1 MLTMIEKSV
10 GVKMYELAEELF
22 PICRSITGEGIR
34 YTLNRLK
41 KEVPQ
46 IVLHEIPTGTK
57 VFDWVVPKEW
67 EISEAYIEDMKGNRI
82 VDFQKNNLHV
92 VGYSIPIDAIVSGDE
107 LQAHL
112 YSLPEHPDWIPYV
125 TSYYKERWGFCVTEN
140 SRKKLTDNQY
150 HVVIKSKLFD
160 GSLTYAELLIPGQVS
175 DEIFFSTYACHPSM
189 ANNELSGPVVQIE
202 LAKWLLAQK
211 ERKYSYRLIW
221 IPETI
226 GSITYLSRHLEEMK
240 KKVIAGYVLTC
251 VGDERAVSYVG
262 SRKENTLADV
272 AAKNILH
279 FMAPDYKYYNFL
291 HRGSDERQYNAPGV
305 DLPVCSICCSK
316 YHEYPEYHTSADDM
330 TLITPKGLERAY
342 DIYKAVIE
350 AIEHNA
356 KYKINCYC
364 EPQLGSRGLYP
375 TESFNRSSVSVQDM
389 MNFIAYADGTMD
401 LFEISELIDVP
412 VSRLH
417 EIAVKLI
424 DAELLL
430 EVEE

>member
-1 MLTMIEKSV
+1 MIEKSV
-10 GVKMYELAEELF
+10 GVKMYQLAEELF

-140 SRKKLTDNQY
+140 SRKKLADNQY

-202 LAKWLLAQK
+202 LAKLLMSRK
-211 ERKYSYRLIW
+211 NKYSYRLIW

-226 GSITYLSRHLEEMK
+226 GSITYLSKNLDYMK
-240 KKVIAGYVLTC
+240 EHIIAGYNITC
-251 VGDERAVSYVG
+251 VGDDRAVSYIQ
-262 SRKENTLADV
+262 SRKGNTIADR
-272 AAKNILH
+272 AAKNVLKYI
-279 FMAPDYKYYNFL
+279 APDYMEYSYLN
-291 HRGSDERQYNAPGV
+291 RGSDERQYNAPGI
-305 DLPVCSICCSK
+305 DLPVCSICRTK
-316 YHEYPEYHTSADDM
+316 FHEYPEYHTSADDLK
-330 TLITPKGLERAY
+330 LISPKGLEKSY
-342 DIYKAVIE
+342 YIYKEIIQALEVNEI
-350 AIEHNA
+350 
-356 KYKINCYC
+356 YRINCLC
-364 EPQLGSRGLYP
+364 EPQLGPRGLYP
-375 TESFNRSSVSVQDM
+375 TECFNRSSIAVKDM
-389 MNFIAYADGTMD
+389 MDFIAYADGTMD
-401 LFEISELIDVP
+401 LIEISDKINVP
-412 VSRLH
+412 VKKLD
-417 EIAVKLI
+417 EIAQV
-424 DAELLL
+424 LLKANL
-430 EVEE
+430 FTKK

>member
-10 GVKMYELAEELF
+10 GVKMYQLAEELF

-202 LAKWLLAQK
+202 LAKLLMSRK
-211 ERKYSYRLIW
+211 NKYSYRLIW

-226 GSITYLSRHLEEMK
+226 GSITYLSKNLDYMK
-240 KKVIAGYVLTC
+240 EHIIAGYNITC
-251 VGDERAVSYVG
+251 VGDDRAVSYIQ
-262 SRKENTLADV
+262 SRKGNTIADR
-272 AAKNILH
+272 AAKNVLKYI
-279 FMAPDYKYYNFL
+279 APDYMEYSYLN
-291 HRGSDERQYNAPGV
+291 RGSDERQYNAPGI
-305 DLPVCSICCSK
+305 DLPVCSICRTK
-316 YHEYPEYHTSADDM
+316 FHEYPEYHTSADDLK
-330 TLITPKGLERAY
+330 LISPKGLEKSY
-342 DIYKAVIE
+342 YIYKEIIQALEVNEI
-350 AIEHNA
+350 
-356 KYKINCYC
+356 YRINCLC
-364 EPQLGSRGLYP
+364 EPQLGPRGLYP
-375 TESFNRSSVSVQDM
+375 TECFNRSSIAVKDM
-389 MNFIAYADGTMD
+389 MDFIAYADGTMD
-401 LFEISELIDVP
+401 LIEISDKINVP
-412 VSRLH
+412 VKKLD
-417 EIAVKLI
+417 EIAQV
-424 DAELLL
+424 LLKANL
-430 EVEE
+430 FTKK

>member
-10 GVKMYELAEELF
+10 GVRMYELAEELF

-202 LAKWLLAQK
+202 LAKLLMSRK
-211 ERKYSYRLIW
+211 NKYSYRLIW

-226 GSITYLSRHLEEMK
+226 GSITYLSKNLDYMK
-240 KKVIAGYVLTC
+240 EHIIAGYNITC
-251 VGDERAVSYVG
+251 VGDDRAVSYIQ
-262 SRKENTLADV
+262 SRKGNTIADR
-272 AAKNILH
+272 AAKNVLKYI
-279 FMAPDYKYYNFL
+279 APDYMEYSYLN
-291 HRGSDERQYNAPGV
+291 RGSDECQYNAPGI
-305 DLPVCSICCSK
+305 DLPVCSICRTK
-316 YHEYPEYHTSADDM
+316 FHEYPEYHTSADDLK
-330 TLITPKGLERAY
+330 LISPKGLEKSY
-342 DIYKAVIE
+342 YIYKEIIE
-350 AIEHNA
+350 ALEVNEI
-356 KYKINCYC
+356 YRINCLC
-364 EPQLGSRGLYP
+364 EPQLGPRGLYP
-375 TESFNRSSVSVQDM
+375 TECFNRSSIAVKDM
-389 MNFIAYADGTMD
+389 MDFIAYADGTMD
-401 LFEISELIDVP
+401 LIEISDKINVP
-412 VSRLH
+412 VKKLD
-417 EIAVKLI
+417 EIAQV
-424 DAELLL
+424 LLKANL
-430 EVEE
+430 FTKK

>member
-10 GVKMYELAEELF
+10 GLKMYQLAEELF

-202 LAKWLLAQK
+202 LAKLLMSRK
-211 ERKYSYRLIW
+211 NKYSYRLIW

-226 GSITYLSRHLEEMK
+226 GSITYLSKNLDYMK
-240 KKVIAGYVLTC
+240 EHIIAGYNITC
-251 VGDERAVSYVG
+251 VGDDRAVSYIQ
-262 SRKENTLADV
+262 SRKGNTIADR
-272 AAKNILH
+272 AAKNVLKYI
-279 FMAPDYKYYNFL
+279 APDYMEYSYLN
-291 HRGSDERQYNAPGV
+291 RGSDERQYNAPGI
-305 DLPVCSICCSK
+305 DLPVCSICRTK
-316 YHEYPEYHTSADDM
+316 FHEYPEYHTSADDLK
-330 TLITPKGLERAY
+330 LISPKGLEKSY
-342 DIYKAVIE
+342 YIYKEIIE
-350 AIEHNA
+350 ALEVNEI
-356 KYKINCYC
+356 YRINCLC
-364 EPQLGSRGLYP
+364 EPQLGPRGLYP
-375 TESFNRSSVSVQDM
+375 TECFNRSSIAVKDM
-389 MNFIAYADGTMD
+389 MDFIAYADGTMD
-401 LFEISELIDVP
+401 LIEISDKINVP
-412 VSRLH
+412 VKKLD
-417 EIAVKLI
+417 EIAQV
-424 DAELLL
+424 LLKANL
-430 EVEE
+430 FTKK

>member
-10 GVKMYELAEELF
+10 GVKMYQLAEELF

-202 LAKWLLAQK
+202 LAKLLMSRK
-211 ERKYSYRLIW
+211 NKYSYRLIW

-226 GSITYLSRHLEEMK
+226 GSITYLSKNLDYMK
-240 KKVIAGYVLTC
+240 EHIIAGYNITC
-251 VGDERAVSYVG
+251 VGDDRAVSYIQ
-262 SRKENTLADV
+262 SRKGNTIADR
-272 AAKNILH
+272 AAKNVLKYI
-279 FMAPDYKYYNFL
+279 APDYMEYSYLN
-291 HRGSDERQYNAPGV
+291 RGSDERQYNAPGI
-305 DLPVCSICCSK
+305 DLPVCSICRTK
-316 YHEYPEYHTSADDM
+316 FHEYPEYHTSADDLK
-330 TLITPKGLERAY
+330 LISPKGLEKSY
-342 DIYKAVIE
+342 YIYKEIIQALEVNEI
-350 AIEHNA
+350 
-356 KYKINCYC
+356 YRINCLC
-364 EPQLGSRGLYP
+364 EPQLGPGGLYP
-375 TESFNRSSVSVQDM
+375 TECFNRSSIAVKDM
-389 MNFIAYADGTMD
+389 MDFIAYADGTMD
-401 LFEISELIDVP
+401 LIEISDKINVP
-412 VSRLH
+412 VKKLD
-417 EIAVKLI
+417 EIAQV
-424 DAELLL
+424 LLKANL
-430 EVEE
+430 FTKK

>member
-1 MLTMIEKSV
+1 MIEKSV
-10 GVKMYELAEELF
+10 GVKMYQLAEELF

-202 LAKWLLAQK
+202 LAKLLMSRK
-211 ERKYSYRLIW
+211 NKYSYRLIW

-226 GSITYLSRHLEEMK
+226 GSITYLSKNLDYMK
-240 KKVIAGYVLTC
+240 EHIIAGYNITC
-251 VGDERAVSYVG
+251 VGDDRAVSYIQ
-262 SRKENTLADV
+262 SRKGNTIADR
-272 AAKNILH
+272 AAKNVLKYI
-279 FMAPDYKYYNFL
+279 APDYMEYSYLN
-291 HRGSDERQYNAPGV
+291 RGSDERQYNAPGI
-305 DLPVCSICCSK
+305 DLPVCSICRTK
-316 YHEYPEYHTSADDM
+316 FHEYPEYHTSADDLK
-330 TLITPKGLERAY
+330 LISPKGLEKSY
-342 DIYKAVIE
+342 YIYKEIIE
-350 AIEHNA
+350 ALEVNEI
-356 KYKINCYC
+356 YRINCLC
-364 EPQLGSRGLYP
+364 EPQLGPRGLYP
-375 TESFNRSSVSVQDM
+375 TECFNRSSIAVKDM
-389 MNFIAYADGTMD
+389 MDFIAYADSTMD
-401 LFEISELIDVP
+401 LIEISDKINVP
-412 VSRLH
+412 VKKLD
-417 EIAVKLI
+417 EIAQV
-424 DAELLL
+424 LLKANL
-430 EVEE
+430 FTKK

>member
-10 GVKMYELAEELF
+10 GLKMYQLAEELF

-140 SRKKLTDNQY
+140 SRKKLADNQY

-202 LAKWLLAQK
+202 LAKLLMSRK
-211 ERKYSYRLIW
+211 NKYSYRLIW

-226 GSITYLSRHLEEMK
+226 GSITYLSKNLDYMK
-240 KKVIAGYVLTC
+240 EHIIAGYNITC
-251 VGDERAVSYVG
+251 VGDDRAVSYIQ
-262 SRKENTLADV
+262 SRKGNTIADR
-272 AAKNILH
+272 AAKNVLKYI
-279 FMAPDYKYYNFL
+279 APDYMEYSYLN
-291 HRGSDERQYNAPGV
+291 RGSDERQYNAPGI
-305 DLPVCSICCSK
+305 DLPVCSICRTK
-316 YHEYPEYHTSADDM
+316 FHEYPEYHTSADDLK
-330 TLITPKGLERAY
+330 LISPKGLEKSY
-342 DIYKAVIE
+342 YIYKEIIE
-350 AIEHNA
+350 ALEVNEI
-356 KYKINCYC
+356 YRINCLC
-364 EPQLGSRGLYP
+364 EPQLGPRGLYP
-375 TESFNRSSVSVQDM
+375 TECFNRSSIAVKDM
-389 MNFIAYADGTMD
+389 MDFIAYADGTMD
-401 LFEISELIDVP
+401 LIEISDKINVP
-412 VSRLH
+412 VKKLD
-417 EIAVKLI
+417 EIAQV
-424 DAELLL
+424 LLKANL
-430 EVEE
+430 FTKK

>member
-10 GVKMYELAEELF
+10 GVKMYQLAEELF

-160 GSLTYAELLIPGQVS
+160 GSLTYAELLILGQVS

-202 LAKWLLAQK
+202 LAKLLMSRK
-211 ERKYSYRLIW
+211 NKYSYRLIW

-226 GSITYLSRHLEEMK
+226 GSITYLSKNLDYMK
-240 KKVIAGYVLTC
+240 EHIIAGYNITC
-251 VGDERAVSYVG
+251 VGDDRAVSYIQ
-262 SRKENTLADV
+262 SRKGNTIADR
-272 AAKNILH
+272 AAKNVLKYI
-279 FMAPDYKYYNFL
+279 APDYMEYSYLN
-291 HRGSDERQYNAPGV
+291 RGSDERQYNAPGI
-305 DLPVCSICCSK
+305 DLPVCSICRTK
-316 YHEYPEYHTSADDM
+316 FHEYPEYHTSADDLK
-330 TLITPKGLERAY
+330 LISPKGLEKSY
-342 DIYKAVIE
+342 YIYKEIIQALEVNEI
-350 AIEHNA
+350 
-356 KYKINCYC
+356 YRINCLC
-364 EPQLGSRGLYP
+364 EPQLGPRGLYP
-375 TESFNRSSVSVQDM
+375 TECFNRSSIAVKDM
-389 MNFIAYADGTMD
+389 MDFIAYADGTMD
-401 LFEISELIDVP
+401 LIEISDKINVP
-412 VSRLH
+412 VKKLD
-417 EIAVKLI
+417 EIAQV
-424 DAELLL
+424 LLKANL
-430 EVEE
+430 FTKK

>member
-1 MLTMIEKSV
+1 MIEKSV
-10 GVKMYELAEELF
+10 GVRMYELAEELF

-92 VGYSIPIDAIVSGDE
+92 VGYSIPIDSIVSGDE

-202 LAKWLLAQK
+202 LAKLLMSR
-211 ERKYSYRLIW
+211 ENKYSYRLIW

-226 GSITYLSRHLEEMK
+226 GSITYLSKNLDYMK
-240 KKVIAGYVLTC
+240 EHIIAGYNITC
-251 VGDERAVSYVG
+251 VGDDRAVSYIQ
-262 SRKENTLADV
+262 SRKGNTIADR
-272 AAKNILH
+272 AAKNVLKYI
-279 FMAPDYKYYNFL
+279 APDYMEYSYLN
-291 HRGSDERQYNAPGV
+291 RGSDERQYNAPGI
-305 DLPVCSICCSK
+305 DLPVCSICRTK
-316 YHEYPEYHTSADDM
+316 FHEYPEYHTSADDLK
-330 TLITPKGLERAY
+330 LISPKGLEKSY
-342 DIYKAVIE
+342 YIYKEIIQALEVNEI
-350 AIEHNA
+350 
-356 KYKINCYC
+356 YRINCLC
-364 EPQLGSRGLYP
+364 EPQLGPRGLYP
-375 TESFNRSSVSVQDM
+375 TECFNRSSIAVKDM
-389 MNFIAYADGTMD
+389 MDFIAYADGTMD
-401 LFEISELIDVP
+401 LIEISDKINVP
-412 VSRLH
+412 VKKLD
-417 EIAVKLI
+417 EIAQV
-424 DAELLL
+424 LLKANL
-430 EVEE
+430 FTKK

>member
-10 GVKMYELAEELF
+10 GVRMYELAEELF

-57 VFDWVVPKEW
+57 VFDWVVPREW

-202 LAKWLLAQK
+202 LAKLLMSRK
-211 ERKYSYRLIW
+211 NKYSYRLIW

-226 GSITYLSRHLEEMK
+226 GSITYLSKNLDYMK
-240 KKVIAGYVLTC
+240 EHIIAGYNITC
-251 VGDERAVSYVG
+251 VGDDRAVSYIQ
-262 SRKENTLADV
+262 SRKGNTIADR
-272 AAKNILH
+272 AAKNVLKYI
-279 FMAPDYKYYNFL
+279 APDYMEYSYLN
-291 HRGSDERQYNAPGV
+291 RGSDERQYNAPGI
-305 DLPVCSICCSK
+305 DLPVCSICRTK
-316 YHEYPEYHTSADDM
+316 FHEYPEYHTSADDLK
-330 TLITPKGLERAY
+330 LISPKGLEKSY
-342 DIYKAVIE
+342 YIYKEIIQALEVNEI
-350 AIEHNA
+350 
-356 KYKINCYC
+356 YRINCLC
-364 EPQLGSRGLYP
+364 EPQLGPRGLYP
-375 TESFNRSSVSVQDM
+375 TECFNRSSIAVKDM
-389 MNFIAYADGTMD
+389 MDFIAYADGTMD
-401 LFEISELIDVP
+401 LIEISDKINVP
-412 VSRLH
+412 VKKLD
-417 EIAVKLI
+417 EIAQV
-424 DAELLL
+424 LLKANL
-430 EVEE
+430 FTKK

>member
-1 MLTMIEKSV
+1 MIEKSV
-10 GVKMYELAEELF
+10 GVKMYQLAEELF

-125 TSYYKERWGFCVTEN
+125 TSYYKERWGFCVTQN

-342 DIYKAVIE
+342 GIYKAVIE

>member
-10 GVKMYELAEELF
+10 GVKMYQLAEELF

-202 LAKWLLAQK
+202 LAKLLMSRK
-211 ERKYSYRLIW
+211 NKYSYRLIW

-226 GSITYLSRHLEEMK
+226 GSITYLSKNLDYMK
-240 KKVIAGYVLTC
+240 EHIIAGYNITC
-251 VGDERAVSYVG
+251 VGDDRAVSYIQ
-262 SRKENTLADV
+262 SRKGNTIADR
-272 AAKNILH
+272 AAKNVLKYI
-279 FMAPDYKYYNFL
+279 APDYMEYSYLN
-291 HRGSDERQYNAPGV
+291 RGSDERQYNAPGI
-305 DLPVCSICCSK
+305 DLPVCSICRTK
-316 YHEYPEYHTSADDM
+316 FHEYPEYHTSADDLK
-330 TLITPKGLERAY
+330 LISPKGLEKSY
-342 DIYKAVIE
+342 YIYKEIIQALEVNEI
-350 AIEHNA
+350 
-356 KYKINCYC
+356 YRINCLC
-364 EPQLGSRGLYP
+364 EPQLGPRGLYH
-375 TESFNRSSVSVQDM
+375 TECFNRSSIAVKDM
-389 MNFIAYADGTMD
+389 MDFIAYADGTMD
-401 LFEISELIDVP
+401 LIEISDKINVP
-412 VSRLH
+412 VKKLD
-417 EIAVKLI
+417 EIAQV
-424 DAELLL
+424 LLKANL
-430 EVEE
+430 FTKK

>member
-202 LAKWLLAQK
+202 LAKLLMSRK
-211 ERKYSYRLIW
+211 NKYSYRLIW

-226 GSITYLSRHLEEMK
+226 GSITYLSKNLDYMK
-240 KKVIAGYVLTC
+240 EHIIAGYNITC
-251 VGDERAVSYVG
+251 VGDDRAVSYIQ
-262 SRKENTLADV
+262 SRKGNTIADR
-272 AAKNILH
+272 AAKNVLKYI
-279 FMAPDYKYYNFL
+279 APDYMEYSYLN
-291 HRGSDERQYNAPGV
+291 RGSDERQYNAPGI
-305 DLPVCSICCSK
+305 DLPVCSICRTK
-316 YHEYPEYHTSADDM
+316 FHEYPEYHTSADDLK
-330 TLITPKGLERAY
+330 LISPKGLEKSY
-342 DIYKAVIE
+342 YIYKEIIQALEVNEI
-350 AIEHNA
+350 
-356 KYKINCYC
+356 YRINCLC
-364 EPQLGSRGLYP
+364 EPQLGPRGLYP
-375 TESFNRSSVSVQDM
+375 TECFNRSSIAVKDM
-389 MNFIAYADGTMD
+389 MDFIAYADGTMD
-401 LFEISELIDVP
+401 LIEISDKINVP
-412 VSRLH
+412 VKKLD
-417 EIAVKLI
+417 EIAQV
-424 DAELLL
+424 LLKANL
-430 EVEE
+430 FTKK

>member
-10 GVKMYELAEELF
+10 GVKMYQLAEELF

-175 DEIFFSTYACHPSM
+175 DEIFFSTYACHPSL

-202 LAKWLLAQK
+202 LAKLLMSRK
-211 ERKYSYRLIW
+211 NKYSYRLIW

-226 GSITYLSRHLEEMK
+226 GSITYLSKNLDYMK
-240 KKVIAGYVLTC
+240 EHIIAGYNITC
-251 VGDERAVSYVG
+251 VGDDRAVSYIQ
-262 SRKENTLADV
+262 SRKGNTIADR
-272 AAKNILH
+272 AAKNVLKYI
-279 FMAPDYKYYNFL
+279 APDYMEYSYLN
-291 HRGSDERQYNAPGV
+291 RGSDERQYNAPGI
-305 DLPVCSICCSK
+305 DLPVCSICRTK
-316 YHEYPEYHTSADDM
+316 FHEYPEYHTSADDLK
-330 TLITPKGLERAY
+330 LISPKGLEKSY
-342 DIYKAVIE
+342 YIYKEIIQALEVNEI
-350 AIEHNA
+350 
-356 KYKINCYC
+356 YRINCLC
-364 EPQLGSRGLYP
+364 EPQLGPRGLYP
-375 TESFNRSSVSVQDM
+375 TECFNRSSIAVKDM
-389 MNFIAYADGTMD
+389 MDFIAYADGTMD
-401 LFEISELIDVP
+401 LIEISDKINVP
-412 VSRLH
+412 VKKLD
-417 EIAVKLI
+417 EIAQV
-424 DAELLL
+424 LLKANL
-430 EVEE
+430 FTKK

>member
-10 GVKMYELAEELF
+10 GVRMYELAEELF

-202 LAKWLLAQK
+202 LAKLLMSRK
-211 ERKYSYRLIW
+211 NKYSYRLIW

-226 GSITYLSRHLEEMK
+226 GSITYLSKNLDYMK
-240 KKVIAGYVLTC
+240 EHIIAGYNITC
-251 VGDERAVSYVG
+251 VGDDRAVSYIQ
-262 SRKENTLADV
+262 SRKGNTIADR
-272 AAKNILH
+272 AAKNVLKYI
-279 FMAPDYKYYNFL
+279 APDYMEYSYLN
-291 HRGSDERQYNAPGV
+291 RGSDERQYNAPGI
-305 DLPVCSICCSK
+305 DLPVCSICRTK
-316 YHEYPEYHTSADDM
+316 FHEYPEYHTSADDLK
-330 TLITPKGLERAY
+330 LISPKGLEKSY
-342 DIYKAVIE
+342 YIYKEIIE
-350 AIEHNA
+350 ALEVNEI
-356 KYKINCYC
+356 YRINCLC
-364 EPQLGSRGLYP
+364 EPQLGPRGLYP
-375 TESFNRSSVSVQDM
+375 TECFNRSSIAVKDM
-389 MNFIAYADGTMD
+389 MDFIAYADGTMD
-401 LFEISELIDVP
+401 LIEISDKINVP
-412 VSRLH
+412 VKKLD
-417 EIAVKLI
+417 EIAQV
-424 DAELLL
+424 LLKANL
-430 EVEE
+430 FTKK

>member
-10 GVKMYELAEELF
+10 GVKMYQLAEELF

-202 LAKWLLAQK
+202 LAKLLMSRK
-211 ERKYSYRLIW
+211 NKYSYRLIW

-226 GSITYLSRHLEEMK
+226 GSITYLSKNLDYMK
-240 KKVIAGYVLTC
+240 EHIIAGYNITC
-251 VGDERAVSYVG
+251 VGDDRAVSYIQ
-262 SRKENTLADV
+262 SRKGNTIADR
-272 AAKNILH
+272 AAKNVLKYI
-279 FMAPDYKYYNFL
+279 APDYMEYSYLN
-291 HRGSDERQYNAPGV
+291 RGSDERQYNAPGI
-305 DLPVCSICCSK
+305 DLPVCSICRTK
-316 YHEYPEYHTSADDM
+316 FHEYPEYHTSADDLK
-330 TLITPKGLERAY
+330 LISPKGLEKSY
-342 DIYKAVIE
+342 YIYKEIIQALEVNEIYR
-350 AIEHNA
+350 I
-356 KYKINCYC
+356 ICLC
-364 EPQLGSRGLYP
+364 EPQLGPRGLYP
-375 TESFNRSSVSVQDM
+375 TECFNRSSIAVKDM
-389 MNFIAYADGTMD
+389 MDFIAYADGTMD
-401 LFEISELIDVP
+401 LIEISDKINVP
-412 VSRLH
+412 VKKLD
-417 EIAVKLI
+417 EIAQV
-424 DAELLL
+424 LLKANL
-430 EVEE
+430 FTKK

>member
-1 MLTMIEKSV
+1 MIEKSV
-10 GVKMYELAEELF
+10 GVKMYQLAEELF

-342 DIYKAVIE
+342 GIYKAVIE

>member
-10 GVKMYELAEELF
+10 GVKMYQLAEELF

-92 VGYSIPIDAIVSGDE
+92 VGYSIPIDSIVSGDE

-202 LAKWLLAQK
+202 LAKLLMSRK
-211 ERKYSYRLIW
+211 NKYSYRLIW

-226 GSITYLSRHLEEMK
+226 GSITYLSKNLDYMK
-240 KKVIAGYVLTC
+240 EHIIAGYNITC
-251 VGDERAVSYVG
+251 VGDDRAVSYIQ
-262 SRKENTLADV
+262 SRKGNTIADR
-272 AAKNILH
+272 AAKNVLKYI
-279 FMAPDYKYYNFL
+279 APDYMEYSYLN
-291 HRGSDERQYNAPGV
+291 RGSDERQYNAPGI
-305 DLPVCSICCSK
+305 DLPVCSICRTK
-316 YHEYPEYHTSADDM
+316 FHEYPEYHTSADDLK
-330 TLITPKGLERAY
+330 LISPKGLEKSY
-342 DIYKAVIE
+342 YIYKEIIQALEVNEI
-350 AIEHNA
+350 
-356 KYKINCYC
+356 YRINCLC
-364 EPQLGSRGLYP
+364 EPQLGPRGLYP
-375 TESFNRSSVSVQDM
+375 TECFNRSSIAVKDM
-389 MNFIAYADGTMD
+389 MDFIAYADGTMD
-401 LFEISELIDVP
+401 LIEISDKINVP
-412 VSRLH
+412 VKKLD
-417 EIAVKLI
+417 EIAQV
-424 DAELLL
+424 LLKANL
-430 EVEE
+430 FTKK

>member
-92 VGYSIPIDAIVSGDE
+92 VGYSIPIDSIVSGDE

-202 LAKWLLAQK
+202 LAKLLMSRK
-211 ERKYSYRLIW
+211 NKYSYRLIW

-226 GSITYLSRHLEEMK
+226 GSITYLSKNLDYMK
-240 KKVIAGYVLTC
+240 EHIIAGYNITC
-251 VGDERAVSYVG
+251 VGDDRAVSYIQ
-262 SRKENTLADV
+262 SRKGNTIADR
-272 AAKNILH
+272 AAKNVLKYI
-279 FMAPDYKYYNFL
+279 APDYMEYSYLN
-291 HRGSDERQYNAPGV
+291 RGSDERQYNAPGI
-305 DLPVCSICCSK
+305 DLPVCSICRTK
-316 YHEYPEYHTSADDM
+316 FHEYPEYHTSADDLK
-330 TLITPKGLERAY
+330 LISPKGLEKSY
-342 DIYKAVIE
+342 YIYKEIIQALEVNEI
-350 AIEHNA
+350 
-356 KYKINCYC
+356 YRINCLC
-364 EPQLGSRGLYP
+364 EPQLGPRGLYP
-375 TESFNRSSVSVQDM
+375 TECFNRSSIAVKDM
-389 MNFIAYADGTMD
+389 MDFIAYADGTMD
-401 LFEISELIDVP
+401 LIEISDKINVP
-412 VSRLH
+412 VKKLD
-417 EIAVKLI
+417 EIAQV
-424 DAELLL
+424 LLKANL
-430 EVEE
+430 FTKK

>member
-1 MLTMIEKSV
+1 MIEKSV
-10 GVKMYELAEELF
+10 GVKMYQLAEELF

-57 VFDWVVPKEW
+57 VFDWVIPKEW

-202 LAKWLLAQK
+202 LAKLLMSRK
-211 ERKYSYRLIW
+211 NKYSYRLIW

-226 GSITYLSRHLEEMK
+226 GSITYLSKNLDYMK
-240 KKVIAGYVLTC
+240 EHIIAGYNITC
-251 VGDERAVSYVG
+251 VGDDRAVSYIQ
-262 SRKENTLADV
+262 SRKGNTIADR
-272 AAKNILH
+272 AAKNVLKYI
-279 FMAPDYKYYNFL
+279 APDYMEYSYLN
-291 HRGSDERQYNAPGV
+291 RGSDERQYNAPGI
-305 DLPVCSICCSK
+305 DLPVCSICRTK
-316 YHEYPEYHTSADDM
+316 FHEYPEYHTSADDLK
-330 TLITPKGLERAY
+330 LISPKGLEKSY
-342 DIYKAVIE
+342 YIYKEIIQALEVNEI
-350 AIEHNA
+350 
-356 KYKINCYC
+356 YRINCLC
-364 EPQLGSRGLYP
+364 EPQLGPRGLYP
-375 TESFNRSSVSVQDM
+375 TECFNRSSIAVKDM
-389 MNFIAYADGTMD
+389 MDFIAYADGTMD
-401 LFEISELIDVP
+401 LIEISDKINVP
-412 VSRLH
+412 VKKLD
-417 EIAVKLI
+417 EIAQV
-424 DAELLL
+424 LLKANL
-430 EVEE
+430 FTKK

>member
-92 VGYSIPIDAIVSGDE
+92 VGYSIPIDAIISGDE

-202 LAKWLLAQK
+202 LAKLLMSRK
-211 ERKYSYRLIW
+211 NKYSYRLIW

-226 GSITYLSRHLEEMK
+226 GSITYLSKNLDYMK
-240 KKVIAGYVLTC
+240 EHIIAGYNITC
-251 VGDERAVSYVG
+251 VGDDRAVSYIQ
-262 SRKENTLADV
+262 SRKGNTIADR
-272 AAKNILH
+272 AAKNVLKYI
-279 FMAPDYKYYNFL
+279 APDYMEYSYLN
-291 HRGSDERQYNAPGV
+291 RGSDERQYNAPGI
-305 DLPVCSICCSK
+305 DLPVCSICRTK
-316 YHEYPEYHTSADDM
+316 FHEYPEYHTSADDLK
-330 TLITPKGLERAY
+330 LISPKGLEKSY
-342 DIYKAVIE
+342 YIYKEIIQALEVNEI
-350 AIEHNA
+350 
-356 KYKINCYC
+356 YRINCLC
-364 EPQLGSRGLYP
+364 EPQLGPRGLYP
-375 TESFNRSSVSVQDM
+375 TECFNRSSIAVKDM
-389 MNFIAYADGTMD
+389 MDFIAYADGTMD
-401 LFEISELIDVP
+401 LIEISDKINVP
-412 VSRLH
+412 VKKLD
-417 EIAVKLI
+417 EIAQV
-424 DAELLL
+424 LLKANL
-430 EVEE
+430 FTKK

>member
-1 MLTMIEKSV
+1 MIEKSV
-10 GVKMYELAEELF
+10 GVKMYQLAEELF

-125 TSYYKERWGFCVTEN
+125 TSYYKERWGFCVTES

-202 LAKWLLAQK
+202 LAKLLMSRK
-211 ERKYSYRLIW
+211 NKYSYRLIW

-226 GSITYLSRHLEEMK
+226 GSITYLSKNLDYMK
-240 KKVIAGYVLTC
+240 EHIIAGYNITC
-251 VGDERAVSYVG
+251 VGDDRAVSYIQ
-262 SRKENTLADV
+262 SRKGNTIADR
-272 AAKNILH
+272 AAKNVLKYI
-279 FMAPDYKYYNFL
+279 APDYMEYSYLN
-291 HRGSDERQYNAPGV
+291 RGSDERQYNAPGI
-305 DLPVCSICCSK
+305 DLPVCSICRTK
-316 YHEYPEYHTSADDM
+316 FHEYPEYHTSADDLK
-330 TLITPKGLERAY
+330 LISPKGLEKSY
-342 DIYKAVIE
+342 YIYKEIIQALEVNEI
-350 AIEHNA
+350 
-356 KYKINCYC
+356 YRINCLC
-364 EPQLGSRGLYP
+364 EPQLGPRGLYP
-375 TESFNRSSVSVQDM
+375 TECFNRSSIAVKDM
-389 MNFIAYADGTMD
+389 MDFIAYADGTMD
-401 LFEISELIDVP
+401 LIEISDKINVP
-412 VSRLH
+412 VKKLD
-417 EIAVKLI
+417 EIAQV
-424 DAELLL
+424 LLKANL
-430 EVEE
+430 FTKK

>member
-10 GVKMYELAEELF
+10 GVKMYQLAEELF

-202 LAKWLLAQK
+202 LAKLLMSRK
-211 ERKYSYRLIW
+211 NKYSYRLIW

-226 GSITYLSRHLEEMK
+226 GSITYLSKNLDYMK
-240 KKVIAGYVLTC
+240 EHIIAGYNITC
-251 VGDERAVSYVG
+251 VGDDRAVSYIQ
-262 SRKENTLADV
+262 SRKGNTIADR
-272 AAKNILH
+272 AAKNVLKYI
-279 FMAPDYKYYNFL
+279 APDYMEYSYLN
-291 HRGSDERQYNAPGV
+291 RGSDERQYNAPGI
-305 DLPVCSICCSK
+305 DLPVCSICRTK
-316 YHEYPEYHTSADDM
+316 FHEYPEYHTSADDLK
-330 TLITPKGLERAY
+330 LISPKGLEKSY
-342 DIYKAVIE
+342 YIYKEIIQALEVNEI
-350 AIEHNA
+350 
-356 KYKINCYC
+356 YRINCLC
-364 EPQLGSRGLYP
+364 EPQLGPRGLYP
-375 TESFNRSSVSVQDM
+375 TECFNRSSIAVKDM
-389 MNFIAYADGTMD
+389 MDFIAYADGTMD
-401 LFEISELIDVP
+401 LIEISDIINVP
-412 VSRLH
+412 VKKLD
-417 EIAVKLI
+417 EIAQV
-424 DAELLL
+424 LLKANL
-430 EVEE
+430 FTKK

>member
-1 MLTMIEKSV
+1 MIEKSV
-10 GVKMYELAEELF
+10 GLKMYQLAEELF

-140 SRKKLTDNQY
+140 SRKKLADNQY

-202 LAKWLLAQK
+202 LAKLLMSRK
-211 ERKYSYRLIW
+211 NKYSYRLIW

-226 GSITYLSRHLEEMK
+226 GSITYLSKNLDYMK
-240 KKVIAGYVLTC
+240 EHIIAGYNITC
-251 VGDERAVSYVG
+251 VGDDRAVSYIQ
-262 SRKENTLADV
+262 SRKGNTIADR
-272 AAKNILH
+272 AAKNVLKYI
-279 FMAPDYKYYNFL
+279 APDYMEYSYLN
-291 HRGSDERQYNAPGV
+291 RGSDERQYNAPGI
-305 DLPVCSICCSK
+305 DLPVCSICRTK
-316 YHEYPEYHTSADDM
+316 FHEYPEYHTSADDLK
-330 TLITPKGLERAY
+330 LISPKGLEKSY
-342 DIYKAVIE
+342 YIYKEIIE
-350 AIEHNA
+350 ALEVNEI
-356 KYKINCYC
+356 YRINCLC
-364 EPQLGSRGLYP
+364 EPQLGPRGLYP
-375 TESFNRSSVSVQDM
+375 TECFNRSSIAVKDM
-389 MNFIAYADGTMD
+389 MDFIAYADGTMD
-401 LFEISELIDVP
+401 LIEISDKINVP
-412 VSRLH
+412 VKKLD
-417 EIAVKLI
+417 EIAQV
-424 DAELLL
+424 LLKANL
-430 EVEE
+430 FTKK

>member
-10 GVKMYELAEELF
+10 GVKMYQLAEELF

-140 SRKKLTDNQY
+140 SRKKLADNQY

-202 LAKWLLAQK
+202 LAKLLMSRK
-211 ERKYSYRLIW
+211 NKYSYRLIW

-226 GSITYLSRHLEEMK
+226 GSITYLSKNLDYMK
-240 KKVIAGYVLTC
+240 EHIIAGYNITC
-251 VGDERAVSYVG
+251 VGDDRAVSYIQ
-262 SRKENTLADV
+262 SRKGNTIADR
-272 AAKNILH
+272 AAKNVLKYI
-279 FMAPDYKYYNFL
+279 APDYMEYSYLN
-291 HRGSDERQYNAPGV
+291 RGSDERQYNAPGI
-305 DLPVCSICCSK
+305 DLPVCSICRTK
-316 YHEYPEYHTSADDM
+316 FHEYPEYHTSADDLK
-330 TLITPKGLERAY
+330 LISPKGLEKSY
-342 DIYKAVIE
+342 YIYKEIIQALEVNEI
-350 AIEHNA
+350 
-356 KYKINCYC
+356 YRINCLC
-364 EPQLGSRGLYP
+364 EPQLGPRGLYP
-375 TESFNRSSVSVQDM
+375 TECFNRSSIAVKDM
-389 MNFIAYADGTMD
+389 MDFIAYADGTMD
-401 LFEISELIDVP
+401 LIEISDKINVP
-412 VSRLH
+412 VKKLD
-417 EIAVKLI
+417 EIAQV
-424 DAELLL
+424 LLKANL
-430 EVEE
+430 FTKK

>member
-1 MLTMIEKSV
+1 MIEKSV
-10 GVKMYELAEELF
+10 GVKMYQLAEELF
-22 PICRSITGEGIR
+22 PVCRSITGEGIR

-202 LAKWLLAQK
+202 LAKLLMSRK
-211 ERKYSYRLIW
+211 NKYSYRLIW

-226 GSITYLSRHLEEMK
+226 GSITYLSKNLDYMK
-240 KKVIAGYVLTC
+240 EHIIAGYNITC
-251 VGDERAVSYVG
+251 VGDDRAVSYIQ
-262 SRKENTLADV
+262 SRKGNTIADR
-272 AAKNILH
+272 AAKNVLKYI
-279 FMAPDYKYYNFL
+279 APDYMEYSYLN
-291 HRGSDERQYNAPGV
+291 RGSDERQYNAPGI
-305 DLPVCSICCSK
+305 DLPVCSICRTK
-316 YHEYPEYHTSADDM
+316 FHEYPEYHTSADDLK
-330 TLITPKGLERAY
+330 LISPKGLEKSY
-342 DIYKAVIE
+342 YIYKEIIQALEVNEI
-350 AIEHNA
+350 
-356 KYKINCYC
+356 YRINCLC
-364 EPQLGSRGLYP
+364 EPQLGPRGLYP
-375 TESFNRSSVSVQDM
+375 TECFNRSSIAVKDM
-389 MNFIAYADGTMD
+389 MDFIAYADGTMD
-401 LFEISELIDVP
+401 LIEISDKINVP
-412 VSRLH
+412 VKKLD
-417 EIAVKLI
+417 EIAQV
-424 DAELLL
+424 LLKQIYL
-430 EVEE
+430 PKNNCL

>member
-10 GVKMYELAEELF
+10 GVRMYELAEELF

-202 LAKWLLAQK
+202 LAKLLMSRK
-211 ERKYSYRLIW
+211 NKYSYRLIW

-226 GSITYLSRHLEEMK
+226 GSITYLSKNLDYMK
-240 KKVIAGYVLTC
+240 EHIIAGYNITC
-251 VGDERAVSYVG
+251 VGDDRAVSYIQ
-262 SRKENTLADV
+262 SRKGNTIADR
-272 AAKNILH
+272 AAKNVLKYI
-279 FMAPDYKYYNFL
+279 APDYMEYSYLN
-291 HRGSDERQYNAPGV
+291 RGSDERQYNAPGI
-305 DLPVCSICCSK
+305 DLPVCSICRTK
-316 YHEYPEYHTSADDM
+316 FHEYPEYHTSADDLK
-330 TLITPKGLERAY
+330 LISPKGLEKSY
-342 DIYKAVIE
+342 YIYKEIIE
-350 AIEHNA
+350 ALEVNEI
-356 KYKINCYC
+356 YRINCLC
-364 EPQLGSRGLYP
+364 EPQLGPRGLYS
-375 TESFNRSSVSVQDM
+375 TECFNRSSIAVKDM
-389 MNFIAYADGTMD
+389 MDFIAYADGTMD
-401 LFEISELIDVP
+401 LIEISDKINVP
-412 VSRLH
+412 VKKLD
-417 EIAVKLI
+417 EIAQV
-424 DAELLL
+424 LLKANL
-430 EVEE
+430 FTKK

>member
-10 GVKMYELAEELF
+10 GVRMYELAEELF

-202 LAKWLLAQK
+202 LAKLLMSRK
-211 ERKYSYRLIW
+211 NKYSYRLIW

-226 GSITYLSRHLEEMK
+226 GSITYLSKNLDYMK
-240 KKVIAGYVLTC
+240 EHIIAGYNITC
-251 VGDERAVSYVG
+251 VGDDRAVSYIQ
-262 SRKENTLADV
+262 SRKGNTIADR
-272 AAKNILH
+272 AAKNVLKYI
-279 FMAPDYKYYNFL
+279 APDYMEYSYLN
-291 HRGSDERQYNAPGV
+291 RGSDERQYNAPGI
-305 DLPVCSICCSK
+305 DLPVCSICRTK
-316 YHEYPEYHTSADDM
+316 FHEYPEYHTSADDLK
-330 TLITPKGLERAY
+330 LISPKGLEKSY
-342 DIYKAVIE
+342 YIYKEIIQALEVNEI
-350 AIEHNA
+350 
-356 KYKINCYC
+356 YRINCLC
-364 EPQLGSRGLYP
+364 EPQLGPRGLYP
-375 TESFNRSSVSVQDM
+375 TECFNRSSIAVKDM
-389 MNFIAYADGTMD
+389 MDFIAYADGTMD
-401 LFEISELIDVP
+401 LIEISDKINVP
-412 VSRLH
+412 VKKLD
-417 EIAVKLI
+417 EIAQV
-424 DAELLL
+424 LLKANL
-430 EVEE
+430 FTKK

>member
-1 MLTMIEKSV
+1 MIEKSV
-10 GVKMYELAEELF
+10 GVKMYQLAEELF

-202 LAKWLLAQK
+202 LAKLLMSRK
-211 ERKYSYRLIW
+211 NKYSYRLIW

-226 GSITYLSRHLEEMK
+226 GSITYLSKNLDYMK
-240 KKVIAGYVLTC
+240 EHIIAGYNITC
-251 VGDERAVSYVG
+251 VGDDRAVSYIQ
-262 SRKENTLADV
+262 SRKGNTIADR
-272 AAKNILH
+272 AAKNVLKYI
-279 FMAPDYKYYNFL
+279 APDYMEYSYLN
-291 HRGSDERQYNAPGV
+291 RGSDERQYNAPGI
-305 DLPVCSICCSK
+305 DLPVCSICRTK
-316 YHEYPEYHTSADDM
+316 FHEYPEYHTSADDLK
-330 TLITPKGLERAY
+330 LISPKGLEKSY
-342 DIYKAVIE
+342 YIYKEIIQALEVNEI
-350 AIEHNA
+350 
-356 KYKINCYC
+356 YRINCLC
-364 EPQLGSRGLYP
+364 ESQLGPRGLYP
-375 TESFNRSSVSVQDM
+375 TECFNRSSIAVKDM
-389 MNFIAYADGTMD
+389 MDFIAYADGTMD
-401 LFEISELIDVP
+401 LIEISDKINVP
-412 VSRLH
+412 VKKLD
-417 EIAVKLI
+417 EIAQV
-424 DAELLL
+424 LLKANL
-430 EVEE
+430 FTKK

>member
-1 MLTMIEKSV
+1 MIEKSV
-10 GVKMYELAEELF
+10 GVRMYELAEELF

-92 VGYSIPIDAIVSGDE
+92 VGYSIPIDSIVSGDE

-342 DIYKAVIE
+342 GIYKAVIE

>member
-1 MLTMIEKSV
+1 MIEKSV
-10 GVKMYELAEELF
+10 GVKMYQLAEELF

-202 LAKWLLAQK
+202 LAKLLMSRK
-211 ERKYSYRLIW
+211 NKYSYRLIW

-226 GSITYLSRHLEEMK
+226 GSITYLSNNLDYMK
-240 KKVIAGYVLTC
+240 EHIIAGYNITC
-251 VGDERAVSYVG
+251 VGDDRAVSYIQ
-262 SRKENTLADV
+262 SRKGNTIADR
-272 AAKNILH
+272 AAKNVLKYI
-279 FMAPDYKYYNFL
+279 APDYMEYSYLN
-291 HRGSDERQYNAPGV
+291 RGSDERQYNAPGI
-305 DLPVCSICCSK
+305 DLPVCSICRTK
-316 YHEYPEYHTSADDM
+316 FHEYPEYHTSADDLK
-330 TLITPKGLERAY
+330 LISPKGLEKSY
-342 DIYKAVIE
+342 YIYKEIIQALEVNEI
-350 AIEHNA
+350 
-356 KYKINCYC
+356 YRINCLC
-364 EPQLGSRGLYP
+364 EPQLGPRGLYP
-375 TESFNRSSVSVQDM
+375 TECFNRSSIAVKDM
-389 MNFIAYADGTMD
+389 MDFIAYADGTMD
-401 LFEISELIDVP
+401 LIEISDKINVP
-412 VSRLH
+412 VKKLD
-417 EIAVKLI
+417 EIAQV
-424 DAELLL
+424 LLKANL
-430 EVEE
+430 FTKK

>member
-10 GVKMYELAEELF
+10 GVRMYELAEELF

-57 VFDWVVPKEW
+57 VFDWVVPREW

-202 LAKWLLAQK
+202 LAKLLMSRK
-211 ERKYSYRLIW
+211 NKYSYRLIW

-226 GSITYLSRHLEEMK
+226 GSITYLSKNLDYMK
-240 KKVIAGYVLTC
+240 EHIIAGYNITC
-251 VGDERAVSYVG
+251 VGDDRAVSYIQ
-262 SRKENTLADV
+262 SRKGNTIADR
-272 AAKNILH
+272 AAKNVLKYI
-279 FMAPDYKYYNFL
+279 APDYMEYSYLN
-291 HRGSDERQYNAPGV
+291 RGSDERQYNAPGI
-305 DLPVCSICCSK
+305 DLPVCSICRTK
-316 YHEYPEYHTSADDM
+316 FHEYPEYHTSADDLK
-330 TLITPKGLERAY
+330 LISPKGLEKSY
-342 DIYKAVIE
+342 YIYKEIIE
-350 AIEHNA
+350 ALEVNEI
-356 KYKINCYC
+356 YRINCLC
-364 EPQLGSRGLYP
+364 EPQLGPRGLYP
-375 TESFNRSSVSVQDM
+375 TECFNRSSIAVKDM
-389 MNFIAYADGTMD
+389 MDFIAYADGTMD
-401 LFEISELIDVP
+401 LIEISDKINVP
-412 VSRLH
+412 VKKLD
-417 EIAVKLI
+417 EIAQV
-424 DAELLL
+424 LLKANL
-430 EVEE
+430 FTKK

>member
-10 GVKMYELAEELF
+10 GVKMYQLAEELF
-22 PICRSITGEGIR
+22 PVCRSITGEGIR

-202 LAKWLLAQK
+202 LAKLLMSRK
-211 ERKYSYRLIW
+211 NKYSYRLIW

-226 GSITYLSRHLEEMK
+226 GSITYLSKNLDYMK
-240 KKVIAGYVLTC
+240 EHIIAGYNITC
-251 VGDERAVSYVG
+251 VGDDRAVSYIQ
-262 SRKENTLADV
+262 SRKGNTIADR
-272 AAKNILH
+272 AAKNVLKYI
-279 FMAPDYKYYNFL
+279 APDYMEYSYLN
-291 HRGSDERQYNAPGV
+291 RGSDERQYNAPGI
-305 DLPVCSICCSK
+305 DLPVCSICRTK
-316 YHEYPEYHTSADDM
+316 FHEYPEYHTSADDLK
-330 TLITPKGLERAY
+330 LISPKGLEKSY
-342 DIYKAVIE
+342 YIYKEIIQALEVNEI
-350 AIEHNA
+350 
-356 KYKINCYC
+356 YRINCLC
-364 EPQLGSRGLYP
+364 EPQLGPRGLYP
-375 TESFNRSSVSVQDM
+375 TECFNRSSIAVKDM
-389 MNFIAYADGTMD
+389 MDFIAYADGTMD
-401 LFEISELIDVP
+401 LIEISDKINVP
-412 VSRLH
+412 VKKLD
-417 EIAVKLI
+417 EIAQV
-424 DAELLL
+424 LLKANL
-430 EVEE
+430 FTKK

>member
-10 GVKMYELAEELF
+10 GVRMYELAEELF

-202 LAKWLLAQK
+202 LAKLLMSRK
-211 ERKYSYRLIW
+211 NKYSYRLIW

-226 GSITYLSRHLEEMK
+226 GSITYLSKNLDYMK
-240 KKVIAGYVLTC
+240 EHIIAGYNITC
-251 VGDERAVSYVG
+251 VGDDRAVSYIQ
-262 SRKENTLADV
+262 SRKGNTIADR
-272 AAKNILH
+272 AAKNVLKYI
-279 FMAPDYKYYNFL
+279 APDYMEYSYLN
-291 HRGSDERQYNAPGV
+291 RGSDERQYNAPGI
-305 DLPVCSICCSK
+305 DLPVCSICRTK
-316 YHEYPEYHTSADDM
+316 FHEYPEYHTSADDLK
-330 TLITPKGLERAY
+330 LISPKGLEKSY
-342 DIYKAVIE
+342 YIYKEIIE
-350 AIEHNA
+350 ALEVNEI
-356 KYKINCYC
+356 YRINCLC
-364 EPQLGSRGLYP
+364 EPQLDPRGLYP
-375 TESFNRSSVSVQDM
+375 TECFNRSSIAVKDM
-389 MNFIAYADGTMD
+389 MDFIAYADGTMD
-401 LFEISELIDVP
+401 LIEISDKINVP
-412 VSRLH
+412 VKKLD
-417 EIAVKLI
+417 EIAQV
-424 DAELLL
+424 LLKANL
-430 EVEE
+430 FTKK

>member
-10 GVKMYELAEELF
+10 GVRMYELAEELF

-202 LAKWLLAQK
+202 LAKLLMSRK
-211 ERKYSYRLIW
+211 NKYSYRLIW
-221 IPETI
+221 IPETL
-226 GSITYLSRHLEEMK
+226 GSITYLSKNLDYMK
-240 KKVIAGYVLTC
+240 EHIIAGYNITC
-251 VGDERAVSYVG
+251 VGDDRAVSYIQ
-262 SRKENTLADV
+262 SRKGNTIADR
-272 AAKNILH
+272 AAKNVLKYI
-279 FMAPDYKYYNFL
+279 APDYMEYSYLN
-291 HRGSDERQYNAPGV
+291 RGSDERQYNAPGI
-305 DLPVCSICCSK
+305 DLPVCSICRTK
-316 YHEYPEYHTSADDM
+316 FHEYPEYHTSADDLK
-330 TLITPKGLERAY
+330 LISPKGLEKSY
-342 DIYKAVIE
+342 YIYKEIIE
-350 AIEHNA
+350 ALEVNEI
-356 KYKINCYC
+356 YRINCLC
-364 EPQLGSRGLYP
+364 EPQLGPRGLYP
-375 TESFNRSSVSVQDM
+375 TECFNRSSIAVKDM
-389 MNFIAYADGTMD
+389 MDFIAYADGTMD
-401 LFEISELIDVP
+401 LIEISDKINVP
-412 VSRLH
+412 VKKLD
-417 EIAVKLI
+417 EIAQV
-424 DAELLL
+424 LLKANL
-430 EVEE
+430 FTKK

>member
-10 GVKMYELAEELF
+10 GVKMYQLAEELF

-125 TSYYKERWGFCVTEN
+125 TSYYKERWGFCVTQN

-202 LAKWLLAQK
+202 LAKLLMSRK
-211 ERKYSYRLIW
+211 NKYSYRLIW

-226 GSITYLSRHLEEMK
+226 GSITYLSKNLDYMK
-240 KKVIAGYVLTC
+240 EHIIAGYNITC
-251 VGDERAVSYVG
+251 VGDDRAVSYIQ
-262 SRKENTLADV
+262 SRKGNTIADR
-272 AAKNILH
+272 AAKNVLKYI
-279 FMAPDYKYYNFL
+279 APDYMEYSYLN
-291 HRGSDERQYNAPGV
+291 RGSDERQYNAPGI
-305 DLPVCSICCSK
+305 DLPVCSICRTK
-316 YHEYPEYHTSADDM
+316 FHEYPEYHTSADDLK
-330 TLITPKGLERAY
+330 LISPKGLEKSY
-342 DIYKAVIE
+342 YIYKEIIQALEVNEI
-350 AIEHNA
+350 
-356 KYKINCYC
+356 YRINCLC
-364 EPQLGSRGLYP
+364 EPQLGPRGLYP
-375 TESFNRSSVSVQDM
+375 TECFNRSSIAVKDM
-389 MNFIAYADGTMD
+389 MDFIAYADGTMD
-401 LFEISELIDVP
+401 LIEISDKINVP
-412 VSRLH
+412 VKKLD
-417 EIAVKLI
+417 EIAQV
-424 DAELLL
+424 LLKANL
-430 EVEE
+430 FTKK